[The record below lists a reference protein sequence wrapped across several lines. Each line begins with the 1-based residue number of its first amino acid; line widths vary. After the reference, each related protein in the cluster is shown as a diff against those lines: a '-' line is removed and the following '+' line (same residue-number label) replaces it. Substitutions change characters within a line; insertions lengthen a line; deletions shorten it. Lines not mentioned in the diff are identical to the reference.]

1 MRAMAWSSR
10 LALLLPAV
18 LFAALHLRALDYPF
32 IWTDIGEIEYG
43 TLIRPVD
50 DLSRAFREPLHA
62 ALDPMAGQ
70 KPQSYYRPLQV
81 TAVSLIAH
89 HAGVRPRAFRVL
101 NLALGVAT
109 ALLFTV
115 FALRLFG
122 RVEPAVVAGSVFA
135 AHPGNLE
142 VYVWIAGMSAAL
154 ADFFVVASVFA
165 AAVAIQSRSRARRVL
180 LAVASTACLLL
191 ALASKE
197 HAVVTPALVMACAL
211 ALGVAPKFA
220 RASRQSEP
228 DRATIATAV
237 ALVTAQGVLV
247 LAYLVWRAA
256 VLGASFARAP
266 FIGGSLESQVL
277 SSLALWPRLL
287 GWLLVPWQSTTSD
300 VVRVVSS
307 PVDPM
312 VWLGLG
318 LAGLS
323 GVLGWIWL
331 RRGSGVAALAL
342 AWIWIAF
349 LPVAGVVPLMHA
361 RAERNLCL
369 AVFGAAL
376 LWPAVAMLA
385 CGRIPSRLRS
395 PPARV
400 PLAGARC
407 AAAALSVLFVVFLG
421 ARTWARTPDWS
432 DPIRLFERDVA
443 RDPHYREGRYQLAIT
458 FHQQRRS
465 PAAKSQLDALLSG
478 AEAFEGR
485 WSYLRMANV
494 LELACHVN
502 RGAGRLDDAATLVD
516 AELVGR
522 PRRAQT
528 MPGFAYCGAQVLE
541 EEGRVAEALDLYT
554 KLLAEAPRGAEPP
567 LHVGIARC
575 HLRLGNLDSAG
586 AALGRAEAGARDPA
600 LLAEIRRV
608 GSRIRRAAAA
618 P

>member
-1 MRAMAWSSR
+1 MAWSSR

-32 IWTDIGEIEYG
+32 VWTDIGEIEYG
-43 TLIRPVD
+43 TLIRPTD
-50 DLSRAFREPLHA
+50 DLSRAFREPLHVG
-62 ALDPMAGQ
+62 LDPLAGQ

-89 HAGVRPRAFRVL
+89 HVGVRPRAFRVL

-109 ALLFTV
+109 ALLFTA
-115 FALRLFG
+115 FAARLFG
-122 RVEPAVVAGSVFA
+122 RIEPAVLAGSVFA

-165 AAVAIQSRSRARRVL
+165 AAVAIQSRSRARRAL
-180 LAVASTACLLL
+180 GAVASTACLLL

-197 HAVVTPALVMACAL
+197 HTVVTPALVMACAI
-211 ALGVAPKFA
+211 ALGVAPGFW
-220 RASRQSEP
+220 RASREAAP
-228 DRATIATAV
+228 DRATVATAV
-237 ALVTAQGVLV
+237 ALVATQGVLV

-266 FIGGSLESQVL
+266 FIGGAIETQIL

-307 PVDPM
+307 PFDPM

-323 GVLGWIWL
+323 LALGSIWL
-331 RRGSGVAALAL
+331 RRGSGFAALAL

-349 LPVAGVVPLMHA
+349 LPVSGIAPLMHA

-376 LWPAVAMLA
+376 LWPSMLMFA
-385 CGRIPSRLRS
+385 RAQRASR
-395 PPARV
+395 V
-400 PLAGARC
+400 LAG
-407 AAAALSVLFVVFLG
+407 LLIVFLG
-421 ARTWARTPDWS
+421 ARTWARAPDWS
-432 DPIRLFERDVA
+432 DPVRLFERDVA
-443 RDPHYREGRYQLAIT
+443 RDAHYREGRYQLAIT
-458 FHQQRRS
+458 FHQQGRS

-478 AEAFEGR
+478 SEAFEGR

-494 LELACHVN
+494 FELACHVN
-502 RGAGRLDDAATLVD
+502 RAAGRLDDASGLVD

-522 PRRAQT
+522 PRRTQT

-541 EEGRVAEALDLYT
+541 EVGRVAEALDLYT
-554 KLLAEAPRGAEPP
+554 KLLGEAARGSEPP
-567 LHVGIARC
+567 LHVDVARC
-575 HLRLGNLDSAG
+575 HVRLGNLDPAR
-586 AALGRAEAGARDPA
+586 AELARAEASTPDPA
-600 LLAEIRRV
+600 LVAEIRRV
-608 GSRIRRAAAA
+608 KGMIRRARAARAGILTA